1 MSTLSKSP
9 VAILR
14 TALEVAQAV
23 LPAYSH
29 VNSPKKFTQHQL
41 FACLVL
47 RATLKLDYRGLQAL
61 LIDCSDLRE
70 AIGLKAVP
78 HWTSL
83 QKAAARLLHDENITG
98 LLGATVGG
106 GPTSTPRAAV
116 DATGFSTHHAS
127 AYYTR
132 RRRETGDTGA
142 RTQYHSHPKLALLCD
157 ARTHQILASCT
168 GTGPSPD
175 VVDFPVL
182 LKDAMARR
190 RIRWVS
196 ADAGYDSEANHRYAR
211 ETLKVRTVIPP
222 KRGRPTKDGNPP
234 AGRYRRLM
242 FTRFNSEEYAQRW
255 QSETVM
261 SMIKRRQGEAVW
273 SRTAQGWHRDMT
285 LMALAHNIMIP

>member
-1 MSTLSKSP
+1 MSKSP
-9 VAILR
+9 IAILT
-14 TALEVAQAV
+14 TALEVARGT

-47 RATLKLDYRGLQAL
+47 KAAMKLDYRGLREL
-61 LIDCSDLRE
+61 LIDCSDLAD
-70 AIGLKAVP
+70 AIDLKAVP

-83 QKAAARLLHDENITG
+83 QKAAARLLENEAVSG
-98 LLGATVGG
+98 LLDATVAGG
-106 GPTSTPRAAV
+106 STSTPRGAV

-132 RRRETGDTGA
+132 RRREAGDTGA
-142 RTQYHSHPKLALLCD
+142 RTEYHSHPKLSLLCD
-157 ARTHQILASCT
+157 AETHQILASCT

-175 VVDFPVL
+175 VGDFAGL
-182 LKDAMARR
+182 LEAALTRR

-196 ADAGYDSEANHRYAR
+196 ADAGYDSEANHRLGR
-211 ETLKVRTVIPP
+211 EILKVRTVIPP
-222 KRGRPTKDGNPP
+222 RRGRPSKDGRPP
-234 AGRYRRLM
+234 RGRYRRLM
-242 FTRFNSEEYAQRW
+242 STRFNKKEYGQRW

-273 SRTAQGWHRDMT
+273 SRTGEGWNRDMT
-285 LMALAHNIMIP
+285 LMVLTHNILIP